1 MNIKEEAYRIKY
13 SENYRLELIRS
24 QLKILENNY
33 DIEYIS
39 KELIHVDIKMNKRL
53 GLLGFSIILTIP
65 SQFGNIKTEYQIGNS
80 SKMVPKGLLTRRF
93 KSLERPL
100 NKLFKTLDT
109 GILNIIEIYGEG
121 SVEVNNYI
129 NFVNNLDQG
138 IHKLIEKIPDILKQ
152 LLE

>member
-13 SENYRLELIRS
+13 TENYRLELIRS

-80 SKMVPKGLLTRRF
+80 SKMVPKGLLARRF

>member
-13 SENYRLELIRS
+13 TENYRLELIRS

-39 KELIHVDIKMNKRL
+39 KNLIHVDVKMNKRL

-65 SQFGNIKTEYQIGNS
+65 SQFGNIKTEYEIGNS
-80 SKMVPKGLLTRRF
+80 SKMVPKGLLARRF

-100 NKLFKTLDT
+100 NKLSKTLDT

-121 SVEVNNYI
+121 SDEVNNYI

>member
-39 KELIHVDIKMNKRL
+39 KELIHVDVKMNKRL

-65 SQFGNIKTEYQIGNS
+65 SQFGNIKTEYEIGNS
-80 SKMVPKGLLTRRF
+80 SKMVPGVLLTRRF

-121 SVEVNNYI
+121 SQEVNNYI
-129 NFVNNLDQG
+129 SFVNALDQG
-138 IHKLIEKIPDILKQ
+138 IQKLIEKIPDICKQ

>member
-13 SENYRLELIRS
+13 TENYRLELIRS

-39 KELIHVDIKMNKRL
+39 KNLIHVDVKMNKRL

-65 SQFGNIKTEYQIGNS
+65 SQFGNIKTEYEIGNS
-80 SKMVPKGLLTRRF
+80 SKMVPKGLLARRF

-121 SVEVNNYI
+121 SDEVNNYI

>member
-13 SENYRLELIRS
+13 TENYRLELIRS

-65 SQFGNIKTEYQIGNS
+65 SQFGNIKTEYEIGNS
-80 SKMVPKGLLTRRF
+80 SKMVPKGLLVRRF
-93 KSLERPL
+93 KSLEKPL

-121 SVEVNNYI
+121 SNEVNNYI

-138 IHKLIEKIPDILKQ
+138 IQRLIEKIPDICKQ